1 MDCNSI
7 YANCARE
14 KKKENNKKSYHKK
27 ICIPEIDPLLL
38 HTLLP
43 YFFFS
48 LSPSLCSPHSHW
60 GCILLCVA
68 VSLHFNLENLLLTF
82 CECACAIENAI
93 GRGLSLSLTHCLA
106 LPATLS
112 FSLSPLCLLLHSPFA
127 YQLTARILISFQHCS
142 SSAASLYQS
151 PNPSCCPSSL
161 ASHSDNFVK
170 NKISFLF
177 QMPATTIKSESIC
190 KISKQKTEKQKR
202 TLQFIRFI
210 CLLPF
215 AFAFAYKSVRL
226 YTRIS
231 HICEYI
237 YSI

>member
-1 MDCNSI
+1 MCN
-7 YANCARE
+7 RE
-14 KKKENNKKSYHKK
+14 CNRKR
-27 ICIPEIDPLLL
+27 
-38 HTLLP
+38 
-43 YFFFS
+43 S
-48 LSPSLCSPHSHW
+48 LSP
-60 GCILLCVA
+60 
-68 VSLHFNLENLLLTF
+68 
-82 CECACAIENAI
+82 
-93 GRGLSLSLTHCLA
+93 SLTHCLA

-151 PNPSCCPSSL
+151 PNPSWRPLSSL

-177 QMPATTIKSESIC
+177 QMPTTTIKSESIC

-202 TLQFIRFI
+202 TLQFIRLI

-231 HICEYI
+231 NIYRHIYGI
-237 YSI
+237 

>member
-1 MDCNSI
+1 MQS
-7 YANCARE
+7 E
-14 KKKENNKKSYHKK
+14 
-27 ICIPEIDPLLL
+27 
-38 HTLLP
+38 
-43 YFFFS
+43 
-48 LSPSLCSPHSHW
+48 
-60 GCILLCVA
+60 G
-68 VSLHFNLENLLLTF
+68 VS
-82 CECACAIENAI
+82 
-93 GRGLSLSLTHCLA
+93 LSLSHSLSRSASHS
-106 LPATLS
+106 PS
-112 FSLSPLCLLLHSPFA
+112 FSRSSLSALHSPFA

-177 QMPATTIKSESIC
+177 QMPTTTTIKSESIC

-202 TLQFIRFI
+202 TLQFIRLI

-231 HICEYI
+231 HIYRHI
-237 YSI
+237 YGI